1 MAYMRKG
8 YTMYLYDELNAILTH
23 TEPDGKR
30 YTWAF
35 CIGGYTVTITWP
47 DSKQYTYDIDN
58 MHNMRSDK

>member
-1 MAYMRKG
+1 
-8 YTMYLYDELNAILTH
+8 MYLYDELNAILTY

-47 DSKQYTYDIDN
+47 DGIQYTYDIDN